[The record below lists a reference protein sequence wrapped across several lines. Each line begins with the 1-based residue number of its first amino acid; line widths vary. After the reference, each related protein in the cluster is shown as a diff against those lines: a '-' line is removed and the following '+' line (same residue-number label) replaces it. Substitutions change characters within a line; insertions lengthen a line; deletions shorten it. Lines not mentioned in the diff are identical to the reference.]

1 VATQVLKCIG
11 GGEQNSLTSN
21 CVHFAGYV
29 AVCWGCFLDRDE
41 NENESES
48 EKGENREQQR
58 GVLPILKK
66 VWVIPE
72 IFDTWL

>member
-1 VATQVLKCIG
+1 M
-11 GGEQNSLTSN
+11 
-21 CVHFAGYV
+21 HFAGYV